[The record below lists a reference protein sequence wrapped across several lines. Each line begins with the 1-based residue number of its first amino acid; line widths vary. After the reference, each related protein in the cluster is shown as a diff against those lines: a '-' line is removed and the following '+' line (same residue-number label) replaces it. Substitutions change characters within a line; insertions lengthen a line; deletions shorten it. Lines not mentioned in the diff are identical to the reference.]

1 MIFVID
7 NYDSFTY
14 NLVQFVGE
22 LGAEPIVFRN
32 DAIQPAQIREQSPH
46 GIIISP
52 GPGTPFDAGVSI
64 AVIRELS
71 GLIPILGVCLG
82 HQALGAAFG
91 GKIGRTTPLH
101 GKSSLVRHDSSE
113 IFAGL
118 ANPLRVGRYHS
129 LVVEPEGL
137 PRELRVT
144 AKTDEGIVM
153 GLRHKEHAT
162 FGVQFHPESILTQ
175 DGKTLLRNFLRIAKE
190 VP

>member
-32 DAIQPAQIREQSPH
+32 DAIQPAQIRERSPR

-52 GPGTPFDAGVSI
+52 GPGTPFDAGVSM

-113 IFAGL
+113 VFAGL

-144 AKTDEGIVM
+144 ARTDEGIVM
-153 GLRHKEHAT
+153 GLRHREHAT

-175 DGKTLLRNFLRIAKE
+175 DGKTLLHNFLRIAKE

>member
-1 MIFVID
+1 M
-7 NYDSFTY
+7 
-14 NLVQFVGE
+14 
-22 LGAEPIVFRN
+22 
-32 DAIQPAQIREQSPH
+32 
-46 GIIISP
+46 
-52 GPGTPFDAGVSI
+52 

-113 IFAGL
+113 VFAGL

-144 AKTDEGIVM
+144 ARTDEGIVM
-153 GLRHKEHAT
+153 GLRHREHAT

-175 DGKTLLRNFLRIAKE
+175 DGKTLLHNFLRIAKE